1 MTRPDRLVS
10 IERFREL
17 IAEFAKFAVIGVT
30 GLFITNAVYGLLFI
44 HLGVGPVT
52 STTIATIVA
61 AAATYLGNRYWSFRA
76 RQRTGV
82 VRELI
87 IFAVLNGISLLIQ
100 DAAVAANYYL
110 LHLGRNKLADFIALN
125 SGIALATLFRFWS
138 YRRFVW
144 IAPPA
149 TAAAPTAG
157 RPRLALSGCPD
168 PAAGRGRGWWL
179 FWRSPPGQPGWARP
193 ALLGIAAAAA
203 ALYARNLSGAGF
215 APYYST
221 AAKSMSLSWRAFFY
235 GAFDPAATITID
247 KLAGAFVP
255 QALSARVFGFHAWSL
270 ALPQVVEGVVAV
282 LVMYRVV
289 RRWAGV
295 AAGLLASWI
304 FAFTP
309 VAASMF
315 GHSMEDGAL
324 VVCLVL
330 AADCWQRAVIG
341 ARLGSLVWAGVWVGV
356 GFQAKMLQAWVIVPA
371 LALGYLLAAPALLRR
386 RLWHL
391 GVAGVVVLAVSLS
404 WIALYTLTPA
414 GSRPYVDGSTNNSA
428 AAMVFGYNGLE
439 RFAVLV
445 PGAISSGPGV
455 MTGVNNGNWAGTA
468 SELFGSRFGPQTGWL
483 YPLSLLALAAGLV
496 AWRRAGRADP
506 VRAGFVM
513 WGLWLATF
521 GVVFSEMGVV
531 LHTAY
536 VASLAPPTAALSG
549 AGAVM
554 FWRWYRA
561 GDRRGLLLPLT
572 LVAELAW
579 ANRLWSYFPG
589 FLPWA
594 RWTVIVAGAL
604 AAIML
609 TAAWPSQRTRQ
620 AQPAAGRSSARA
632 GPLSETSASPRIRAR
647 LAVAGAA
654 TGVAAMLAAPAAWAL
669 SVFDPV
675 YAGTSF
681 DAVAGPYGRPFV
693 SAIRGA
699 VSATLGGVDRRIYA
713 YVSAH
718 RDGAS
723 YLMAA
728 QDSGQA
734 SRYILATGQEVLA
747 LGGFSGLAPEPTLAH
762 VQQLASSG
770 RLRFFQLGGGPSGA
784 AARGTSFERVKI
796 ISWVASSCRRVPAQ
810 DYGGASTASA
820 RPSLGAAAGGPIAL
834 YQCGP
839 DGLSRP

>member
-1 MTRPDRLVS
+1 MV
-10 IERFREL
+10 
-17 IAEFAKFAVIGVT
+17 
-30 GLFITNAVYGLLFI
+30 
-44 HLGVGPVT
+44 
-52 STTIATIVA
+52 
-61 AAATYLGNRYWSFRA
+61 
-76 RQRTGV
+76 
-82 VRELI
+82 
-87 IFAVLNGISLLIQ
+87 
-100 DAAVAANYYL
+100 
-110 LHLGRNKLADFIALN
+110 
-125 SGIALATLFRFWS
+125 
-138 YRRFVW
+138 
-144 IAPPA
+144 
-149 TAAAPTAG
+149 G
-157 RPRLALSGCPD
+157 RPGSVSPRAGPAVEDLPPGSADHRVLSGCPD
-168 PAAGRGRGWWL
+168 PPAGRGGGWWL

-193 ALLGIAAAAA
+193 ALLGIAATAA
-203 ALYARNLSGAGF
+203 ALYARNLPGAGF
-215 APYYST
+215 APFYST
-221 AAKSMSLSWRAFFY
+221 AVKSMSLSWKAFFY

-255 QALSARVFGFHAWSL
+255 QALSARAFGFHAWSL

-295 AAGLLASWI
+295 APGLLAAGI

-309 VAASMF
+309 VVASMF

-324 VVCLVL
+324 TVCLVL
-330 AADCWQRAVIG
+330 AADCWQRAVMG
-341 ARLGSLVWAGVWVGV
+341 AQLRFLVWAGVWVGV

-404 WIALYTLTPA
+404 WIALYTFTPA

-428 AAMVFGYNGLE
+428 AAMVFGYNGLA

-445 PGAISSGPGV
+445 PGAISAGPGV
-455 MTGVNNGNWAGTA
+455 MVRVNNGNWAGTA
-468 SELFGSRFGPQTGWL
+468 YELFGSGFGPQTGWL
-483 YPLSLLALAAGLV
+483 YPLSLLALAAGLI
-496 AWRRAGRADP
+496 AWRRASRADP

-513 WGLWLATF
+513 WGVWLVTF
-521 GVVFSEMGVV
+521 GVVFSKMGVV

-536 VASLAPPTAALSG
+536 VASLAPPAAALSG

-561 GDRRGLLLPLT
+561 GDQQGLLLPLT
-572 LVAELAW
+572 LVAELGW

-589 FLPWA
+589 FMPWA

-609 TAAWPSQRTRQ
+609 TAAWPSRRARPQS
-620 AQPAAGRSSARA
+620 AAGRSSARA
-632 GPLSETSASPRIRAR
+632 GPGSETSASSHIRGR
-647 LAVAGAA
+647 LALAGVA
-654 TGVAAMLAAPAAWAL
+654 TGVAAMLAAPATWAL
-669 SVFDPV
+669 SVLDPA

-681 DAVAGPYGRPFV
+681 DAVAGPYGKPFA
-693 SAIRGA
+693 SAIRGS
-699 VSATLGGVDRRIYA
+699 VTATLGGTDKRIYA

-718 RDGAS
+718 RDGAR

-728 QDSGQA
+728 QDSDQA
-734 SRYILATGQEVLA
+734 SPYILATGQEVLA

-762 VQQLASSG
+762 VQQLVSRG
-770 RLRFFQLGGGPSGA
+770 QLRFFQLGGGPGGA

-796 ISWVASSCRRVPAQ
+796 ISWVESSCRRVPAK
-810 DYGGASTASA
+810 DYGGVSIASA
-820 RPSLGAAAGGPIAL
+820 RPSLGAAGGGPIAL